1 MSLHP
6 KYYWGRATARP
17 YNFNMALLITYF
29 LASLLI
35 SFMCSLME
43 SVLLSVTPTFI
54 KINVNSE
61 FKGVKK
67 LCRLKQNVDKP
78 LAAILSLNTV
88 ANTAGAAMVGAQAA
102 KVYGSESLGIVSALL
117 TVLILIFSEITPKT
131 IGSKYWEKLA
141 GVVGHMISITTVV
154 TFPLVIIILQ
164 LTKLFKKNT
173 NLPTTSREEISALAT
188 IGTEEGIFKETEN
201 TIIQN
206 LMKLK
211 NYRVSD
217 IMTPRV
223 VVSAADEEMTLG
235 EFLDN
240 KDYLRFSRIPVFV
253 GNDENIVGYVFRQ
266 QVMESLAE
274 DHDLLK
280 LKDLKRNIVVV
291 PNTKPVFSLWE
302 DLLKKKEQI
311 ALVVDEYG
319 GMDGIATMEDI
330 IETLLGFEIIDEK
343 DTVADMQQFA
353 RERWQQRQNKYKYLE
368 K

>member
-1 MSLHP
+1 M
-6 KYYWGRATARP
+6 ARL
-17 YNFNMALLITYF
+17 YDFLYMGLLITYF
-29 LASLLI
+29 LASLFI

-54 KINVNSE
+54 KINENSKQ
-61 FKGVKK
+61 KGVRR

-78 LAAILSLNTV
+78 LAAILSLNTI

-117 TVLILIFSEITPKT
+117 TILILVFSEITPKT
-131 IGSKYWEKLA
+131 IGAKYWERLA
-141 GVVGHMISITTVV
+141 GLVGHMISFTAIL

-164 LTKLFKKNT
+164 LTKLFKKNSNPHT
-173 NLPTTSREEISALAT
+173 ISREEISALAN

-223 VVSAADEEMTLG
+223 VVSAADADMTLG

-240 KDYLRFSRIPVFV
+240 KDYLRFSRIPVYI

-274 DHDLLK
+274 DHNLLK
-280 LKDLKRNIVVV
+280 LRDLKRNIVVV

-319 GMDGIATMEDI
+319 GVDGIATMEDI

-353 RERWQQRQNKYKYLE
+353 RERWQQRQIKYRYLE
-368 K
+368 KM

>member
-1 MSLHP
+1 M
-6 KYYWGRATARP
+6 
-17 YNFNMALLITYF
+17 
-29 LASLLI
+29 I

-54 KINVNSE
+54 KINENSK

-67 LCRLKQNVDKP
+67 LCRLKQNVDTP

-88 ANTAGAAMVGAQAA
+88 ANTAGAAMVGAQTA

-117 TVLILIFSEITPKT
+117 TILILIFSEITPKT
-131 IGSKYWEKLA
+131 IGAKYWEKLA
-141 GVVGHMISITTVV
+141 GFVGHMISITAVI

-173 NLPTTSREEISALAT
+173 NLPTTSREEISALAS

-223 VVSAADEEMTLG
+223 VVSAADAEMTLG

-253 GNDENIVGYVFRQ
+253 GNDENVVGYVFRQ

-280 LKDLKRNIVVV
+280 LKDLKRDIVVV

>member
-1 MSLHP
+1 
-6 KYYWGRATARP
+6 
-17 YNFNMALLITYF
+17 
-29 LASLLI
+29 
-35 SFMCSLME
+35 
-43 SVLLSVTPTFI
+43 
-54 KINVNSE
+54 
-61 FKGVKK
+61 
-67 LCRLKQNVDKP
+67 
-78 LAAILSLNTV
+78 
-88 ANTAGAAMVGAQAA
+88 
-102 KVYGSESLGIVSALL
+102 
-117 TVLILIFSEITPKT
+117 
-131 IGSKYWEKLA
+131 
-141 GVVGHMISITTVV
+141 
-154 TFPLVIIILQ
+154 
-164 LTKLFKKNT
+164 
-173 NLPTTSREEISALAT
+173 
-188 IGTEEGIFKETEN
+188 IFKETEN

-223 VVSAADEEMTLG
+223 VVSAADADMTLG

-240 KDYLRFSRIPVFV
+240 KDYLRFSRIPVYI

-274 DHDLLK
+274 DHNLLK
-280 LKDLKRNIVVV
+280 LRDLKRNIVVV

-319 GMDGIATMEDI
+319 GVDGIATMEDI

-353 RERWQQRQNKYKYLE
+353 RERWQQRQNKYRYLE